1 MAKILVVDDEP
12 DIVRVVVRIMEAR
25 GHTVST
31 ARDGDEALESA
42 NASTPDVIIL
52 DLNLP
57 KRDGFSVCRELKS
70 NATTAHVP
78 VVMMT
83 AAYVSVE
90 DAARGTGMGADEY
103 VVKPFLREVL
113 VHNVERLLRRRAA
126 SVPGIE
132 GGDGT
137 AAPIGSSGDKT

>member
-12 DIVRVVVRIMEAR
+12 DIVRVVVRIMESR

-31 ARDGDEALESA
+31 ARDGDEALEVA
-42 NASTPDVIIL
+42 NASVPDVIIL

-57 KRDGFSVCRELKS
+57 KRDGFEVCRELKS
-70 NATTAHVP
+70 NPATAKVP

-103 VVKPFLREVL
+103 VIKPFLREVL
-113 VHNVERLLRRRAA
+113 VHNVERLLPAA
-126 SVPGIE
+126 A
-132 GGDGT
+132 
-137 AAPIGSSGDKT
+137 AAPAPSSDASGDASPDDH